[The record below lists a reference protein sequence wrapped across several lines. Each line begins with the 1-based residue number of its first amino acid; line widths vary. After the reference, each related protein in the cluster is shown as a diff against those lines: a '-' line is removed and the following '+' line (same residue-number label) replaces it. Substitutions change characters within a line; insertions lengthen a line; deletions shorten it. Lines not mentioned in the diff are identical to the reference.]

1 MRFVAGS
8 SRLDDMPEV
17 TFGSWKHPK
26 SPHLRFS
33 SPHRIYSADELH
45 QVIPLIK
52 AAETAAKSGAW
63 VVLMLSYEAAP
74 AFDDALTTQNAT
86 VFPLAWAAVFDQP
99 DDQATLNTAAEG
111 GALPNQSGEWEA
123 QISRA
128 QYGQAVGRIR
138 SLIARGDTYQVNYT
152 FPLMSQLAGNPLA
165 WYHDLCAAQGADYC
179 AYFDLGRYKVLCL
192 SPELFFER
200 RGDSIRT
207 RPMKG
212 TIKRGR
218 WSQEDVEHALK
229 LSNSEKD
236 RAENVMIVDLL
247 RNDLG
252 KISVPGS
259 VNVSKLFEVER
270 YETLWQMTSTVEST
284 VRDGVGLVDVMTA
297 LFPCGS
303 ITGAPKIRTME
314 IIRELEPFPR
324 GIYTGTIGYLSPGG
338 DCVFNVAI
346 RTVVLDSTT
355 GVATFG
361 VGGGVTIDSTA
372 EREYDECM
380 LKSSFL
386 TTPFPGFRLIE
397 SILLEDREF
406 FLLHRHLHRLR
417 ASAEYFNF
425 HFSEEDVRSELARAT
440 DSTSDEKWKVR
451 LLLAKSGEIEID
463 TIPLGTDQRPM
474 LRVALADQP
483 VNSRDK
489 FLFHKT
495 TNRAVYDR
503 ALAQRPQAND
513 VILFNERGEITES
526 AIANVV
532 LELDGELVTPPQS
545 SGLLAGTFRAQLL
558 EEGKISERVIN
569 KEELPRASSLFLV
582 NSIQKWMPAVLIE

>member
-1 MRFVAGS
+1 
-8 SRLDDMPEV
+8 MPEV

-26 SPHLRFS
+26 SPHLRFT
-33 SPHRIYSADELH
+33 SPKKTYSADELD

-63 VVLMLSYEAAP
+63 VALMLSYEAAP
-74 AFDDALTTQNAT
+74 AFDDALTTREAT
-86 VFPLAWAAVFDQP
+86 VLPLAWAAVFNQP
-99 DDQATLNTAAEG
+99 DDEATLNAAFETG
-111 GALPNQSGEWEA
+111 TVPTPARAWDA

-128 QYGQAVGRIR
+128 QYSQAVGRIR

-152 FPLMSQLAGNPLA
+152 FPLASQFEGDPLA
-165 WYHDLCAAQGADYC
+165 WYHSLCAAQGADYC
-179 AYFDLGRYKVLCL
+179 AYLDLGRYKVLCL

-200 RGDSIRT
+200 RGDFIRT

-212 TIKRGR
+212 TINRGR

-259 VNVSKLFEVER
+259 VNVSKLFEIER

-284 VRDGVGLVDVMTA
+284 VRDGVGLVDVMSA

-314 IIRELEPFPR
+314 IIRELEPLPR

-355 GVATFG
+355 GIATFG

-386 TTPFPGFRLIE
+386 TSTFPTFRLIE
-397 SILLEDREF
+397 SILLERREF
-406 FLLHRHLHRLR
+406 FLLHRHLQRLR

-425 HFSEEDVRSELARAT
+425 QYSEEDVRSELARVT
-440 DSTSDEKWKVR
+440 DGLSDEKWKVR
-451 LLLAKSGEIEID
+451 LLLAKSGQIDIE
-463 TIPLGTDQRPM
+463 TIPLDFDQRPM

-483 VNSRDK
+483 VNSNDK

-495 TNRAVYDR
+495 TNRAIYDR
-503 ALAQRPQAND
+503 ALAQRPHAND

-526 AIANVV
+526 TIANVV

-545 SGLLAGTFRAQLL
+545 SGLLAGTFRAQFL
-558 EEGKISERVIN
+558 EEGKICERVISVA
-569 KEELPRASSLFLV
+569 ELKQVAGFFLI
-582 NSIQKWMPAVLIE
+582 NSVHKWMKATLVE